1 MAFIDRYGR
10 ALSICHR
17 LHPLC
22 KLAMAMSVIVT
33 AISLSVEAWPIQGL
47 LACVVF
53 VGLTLADVPVSYLLR
68 RLVLFLPMLFL
79 LTISLPASQG
89 FASGWEL
96 MFRILIRSTVAFLTM
111 LWLINVMPF
120 DQLLATLRR
129 LKVPD
134 VLLAT
139 LSFMYRYIYV
149 LWDELDK
156 MLTARRAREFSNRRG
171 WRYWKTS
178 AQMLG
183 LLLIRSMQRAERVHG
198 AMLAR
203 GWDGQVR
210 FFDDRED

>member
-10 ALSICHR
+10 SLSICHR
-17 LHPLC
+17 LPPLC
-22 KLAMAMSVIVT
+22 KLALAAGLIVT
-33 AISLSVEAWPIQGL
+33 TTSLSVEAWPLQGL
-47 LACVVF
+47 LACLVF
-53 VGLTLADVPVSYLLR
+53 IGLTLANVPVSYLFR
-68 RLVLFLPMLFL
+68 RLALFLPMLIL

-89 FASGWEL
+89 FSSGWEL
-96 MFRILIRSTVAFLTM
+96 MFRILIRSSVAFLTM
-111 LWLINVMPF
+111 MWLINVMPF
-120 DQLLATLRR
+120 EQLLTTLRR

-139 LSFMYRYIYV
+139 LSFMYRYVYV

-156 MLTARRAREFSNRRG
+156 MSTARRAREFSNKRG

-178 AQMLG
+178 AQLLG
-183 LLLIRSMQRAERVHG
+183 MLLIRSMQRAERVHG

-210 FFDDRED
+210 FFDNNK